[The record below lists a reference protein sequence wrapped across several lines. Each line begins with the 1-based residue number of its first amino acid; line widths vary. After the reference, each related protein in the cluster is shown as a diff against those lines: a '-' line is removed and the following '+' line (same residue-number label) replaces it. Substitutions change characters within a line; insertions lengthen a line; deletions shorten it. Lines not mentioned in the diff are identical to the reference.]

1 MDNDLNSFIKR
12 NSKFLKLGDE
22 ESVTVTYLGF
32 VIGVDPKNPE
42 KEKVTY
48 RFKREGYDN
57 PVFLSS
63 ASTNF
68 AARMAKISKGETIQ
82 LTRHGLETATT
93 YEINPV

>member
-1 MDNDLNSFIKR
+1 MENSLDDFIKR

-22 ESVTVTYLGF
+22 ETVTVTYLGF
-32 VIGVDPKNPE
+32 VIGVDPKNPD

-48 RFKREGYDN
+48 KFKREGFEN

-68 AARMAKISKGETIQ
+68 ANRMNKIGKGEVIQ
-82 LTRHGLETATT
+82 LTRHGLDTATT
-93 YEINPV
+93 YEINPA